1 MAELLSTPQVFDYSR
16 IGTVAGTTTI
26 SQEPYYIHS
35 VTVTHRKAS
44 GQIIIYDSA
53 GTSGTV
59 VGTLVMGTNTADDPV
74 STYVLDVRTKNGLT
88 IANTADLGCV
98 VSGGR

>member
-1 MAELLSTPQVFDYSR
+1 MALLLTTPLVFDYSR

-26 SQEPYYIHS
+26 SEESYYLHS
-35 VTVTHRKAS
+35 LTITHRAAS
-44 GQIIIYDSA
+44 GQFILYDSA

-59 VGTLVMGTNTADDPV
+59 VGTIVLGTNTTDD
-74 STYVLDVRTKNGLT
+74 SQSSYVLDVRTKNGLT
-88 IANTADLGCV
+88 IANTTNLGCV